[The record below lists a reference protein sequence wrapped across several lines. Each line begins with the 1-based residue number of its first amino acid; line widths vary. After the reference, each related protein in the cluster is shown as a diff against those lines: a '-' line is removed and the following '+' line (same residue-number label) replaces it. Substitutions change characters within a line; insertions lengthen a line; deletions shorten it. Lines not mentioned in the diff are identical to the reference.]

1 MSKVYI
7 LVDERLM
14 AAKNAKRSRH
24 PRHFVV
30 AAYSTMKNAQE
41 AADGYLEALSFA
53 PTGNGWKQ
61 GKLKGEITKT
71 ESSGKKSDKYGVLHS
86 TYRDD
91 EAVLGHL
98 RILTLTV
105 NQPPEDEIDYMTAET
120 FGAEKYGTLEGDSP
134 IEMNLTGLKM
144 YQVGFNKFGE
154 PLHRL
159 DEEFIQQ
166 LKDNDFTFAMGDEY
180 AEFGAEK
187 ITKKERAALPDS
199 DFALPKER
207 KYPIPDLE
215 HGRLA
220 LTYTQWHK
228 PEDDAEVARA
238 VLKKYPSLKGWWKEH
253 KNSENFY
260 GAEQKGTTASGHK
273 VEYDDGSF
281 YMKFAEPIQGY
292 DSVGGSWYGGDNE
305 LPDDIDL
312 QVYHANED
320 YDNFEISISDVES
333 YGVSQN
339 KRNRWRLDNDS
350 RGNGPDIFV
359 DMSDELV
366 EAIEEGLNWM
376 LGDIERIMGVR
387 YGAESVTN
395 FKGEMKTLVQTYVE
409 LLYPDDS
416 DMQAAIF
423 ENITSGKESVSLKEM
438 QDYVATRSSW
448 YAEIE
453 AVNPSMAV
461 IHNQNNDFVGS
472 IEVLDDS
479 DDPDSVEVFVND
491 DQMNEVSST
500 NLYEDGQFWEDYDA
514 ENFNAELEEEEFGE
528 YFLDMDVYDDIL
540 SYALTGGNEFFL
552 KGEEGGDY
560 VEIFIN
566 DESVGETY
574 VWWDK
579 DMEQEVGGD
588 CRYIIINNE
597 MFHLNDLKEIDNA
610 RYGAEEHRF
619 MIACGRCG
627 WNFTDEYIKNNT
639 DGNIRPMYGD
649 HCSCGGM
656 VKRYDFEPEAK
667 PKGFFKKLFG
677 KNAETFE
684 AQLSFDRW
692 SKDEMNEELH
702 GGRDMNFEDWLE
714 DEVHTHGNIPL
725 KEWGDEEESESE
737 HQHAEFNAAKGIDAY
752 EEPFE
757 EIGSFYSGNKGKAK
771 IVGLGALV
779 AAGIWITKN
788 KLLE

>member
-253 KNSENFY
+253 KKSENFY
-260 GAEQKGTTASGHK
+260 RAEEKGTTTSGHK

-292 DSVGGSWYGGDNE
+292 DSVGGDWYGGDNE

-376 LGDIERIMGVR
+376 LGDFEDYNAEK

-514 ENFNAELEEEEFGE
+514 ETFGAERK
-528 YFLDMDVYDDIL
+528 VYVLKFSDPMR
-540 SYALTGGNEFFL
+540 GG
-552 KGEEGGDY
+552 KV
-560 VEIFIN
+560 VEIAFMSYEEAQEYIERYIRPYN
-566 DESVGETY
+566 DE
-574 VWWDK
+574 
-579 DMEQEVGGD
+579 
-588 CRYIIINNE
+588 R
-597 MFHLNDLKEIDNA
+597 
-610 RYGAEEHRF
+610 
-619 MIACGRCG
+619 
-627 WNFTDEYIKNNT
+627 
-639 DGNIRPMYGD
+639 IRPFPQHIATTITEETRRFD
-649 HCSCGGM
+649 
-656 VKRYDFEPEAK
+656 
-667 PKGFFKKLFG
+667 
-677 KNAETFE
+677 AETFE

-757 EIGSFYSGNKGKAK
+757 EIGSFYSGIKGKVK

>member
-159 DEEFIQQ
+159 DEELIQQ

-253 KNSENFY
+253 KKSENFY
-260 GAEQKGTTASGHK
+260 RAEEKGTTASGHT

-292 DSVGGSWYGGDNE
+292 DSVGGDWYGGDNE
-305 LPDDIDL
+305 TPDDIDL
-312 QVYHANED
+312 QVYHTNED
-320 YDNFEISISDVES
+320 YDDFEISISDVES
-333 YGVSQN
+333 YGVTAD

-376 LGDIERIMGVR
+376 LGDNVEEGVR

-514 ENFNAELEEEEFGE
+514 ENF
-528 YFLDMDVYDDIL
+528 
-540 SYALTGGNEFFL
+540 
-552 KGEEGGDY
+552 
-560 VEIFIN
+560 
-566 DESVGETY
+566 
-574 VWWDK
+574 
-579 DMEQEVGGD
+579 
-588 CRYIIINNE
+588 
-597 MFHLNDLKEIDNA
+597 NA

-757 EIGSFYSGNKGKAK
+757 EIGSFYSGNKGKVK

>member
-1 MSKVYI
+1 
-7 LVDERLM
+7 M

-120 FGAEKYGTLEGDSP
+120 FGA
-134 IEMNLTGLKM
+134 
-144 YQVGFNKFGE
+144 
-154 PLHRL
+154 
-159 DEEFIQQ
+159 
-166 LKDNDFTFAMGDEY
+166 
-180 AEFGAEK
+180 
-187 ITKKERAALPDS
+187 
-199 DFALPKER
+199 
-207 KYPIPDLE
+207 
-215 HGRLA
+215 
-220 LTYTQWHK
+220 
-228 PEDDAEVARA
+228 
-238 VLKKYPSLKGWWKEH
+238 
-253 KNSENFY
+253 
-260 GAEQKGTTASGHK
+260 TTASGHT

-292 DSVGGSWYGGDNE
+292 DSVGGDWYGGDNE
-305 LPDDIDL
+305 SPDDIDL
-312 QVYHANED
+312 QVYHTNED
-320 YDNFEISISDVES
+320 YDDFEISISDVES
-333 YGVSQN
+333 YGVSAD

-366 EAIEEGLNWM
+366 EAIEEGLKWM
-376 LGDIERIMGVR
+376 LGDNVEEGVR

-514 ENFNAELEEEEFGE
+514 ETFGAENEIMVHQLITHAYPSSYVNTYIYRDEKDLMDAIWHDHACERMEIHQDEYPEYDWDGYIDSDENRAIFDKKTKDMSINKIFDYCGLSYDLTYKKIPLNLEGFSVNGE
-528 YFLDMDVYDDIL
+528 YGEIRNLTRNSGIL
-540 SYALTGGNEFFL
+540 
-552 KGEEGGDY
+552 
-560 VEIFIN
+560 
-566 DESVGETY
+566 
-574 VWWDK
+574 
-579 DMEQEVGGD
+579 
-588 CRYIIINNE
+588 R
-597 MFHLNDLKEIDNA
+597 
-610 RYGAEEHRF
+610 
-619 MIACGRCG
+619 
-627 WNFTDEYIKNNT
+627 
-639 DGNIRPMYGD
+639 
-649 HCSCGGM
+649 
-656 VKRYDFEPEAK
+656 
-667 PKGFFKKLFG
+667 
-677 KNAETFE
+677 AETFE

-757 EIGSFYSGNKGKAK
+757 EIGSFYSGSKGKVK

>member
-1 MSKVYI
+1 MSKVYV

-24 PRHFVV
+24 PRHFIV

-53 PTGNGWKQ
+53 PAGNGWKQ
-61 GKLKGEITKT
+61 GKLKGEIAKT

-120 FGAEKYGTLEGDSP
+120 FGAESKFDKLAKEIAADYRKKGKSP
-134 IEMNLTGLKM
+134 EEAMEIGEATAAKIGRA
-144 YQVGFNKFGE
+144 KFGK
-154 PLHRL
+154 R
-159 DEEFIQQ
+159 
-166 LKDNDFTFAMGDEY
+166 
-180 AEFGAEK
+180 
-187 ITKKERAALPDS
+187 
-199 DFALPKER
+199 
-207 KYPIPDLE
+207 
-215 HGRLA
+215 
-220 LTYTQWHK
+220 
-228 PEDDAEVARA
+228 
-238 VLKKYPSLKGWWKEH
+238 
-253 KNSENFY
+253 
-260 GAEQKGTTASGHK
+260 
-273 VEYDDGSF
+273 
-281 YMKFAEPIQGY
+281 KFA
-292 DSVGGSWYGGDNE
+292 
-305 LPDDIDL
+305 
-312 QVYHANED
+312 
-320 YDNFEISISDVES
+320 
-333 YGVSQN
+333 
-339 KRNRWRLDNDS
+339 R
-350 RGNGPDIFV
+350 
-359 DMSDELV
+359 
-366 EAIEEGLNWM
+366 
-376 LGDIERIMGVR
+376 MGKS
-387 YGAESVTN
+387 AESVTN

-409 LLYPDDS
+409 LLYPDDL
-416 DMQAAIF
+416 DMQDAIF

-461 IHNQNNDFVGS
+461 IHNQNDDFVGS

-514 ENFNAELEEEEFGE
+514 ETFEATDVGKRMKCRGCSQWEFVRGVAMNNFLQDDKGKWRCYNCLYDKPKHKVVVIGRGKHKPFVSEAETFNAENEIMVHQLISPYETGGYSTTYIYRDEKDLMDAIWHDHACERMETYEEEYPEYDWDGYIDSDENRAIFDKKTKDMSIDEILEYSHLDYDLYYKKIPLNLEGFSVDGE
-528 YFLDMDVYDDIL
+528 YGDIRNLTRNSGILRAETFNAERQVYVL
-540 SYALTGGNEFFL
+540 RF
-552 KGEEGGDY
+552 GDP
-560 VEIFIN
+560 
-566 DESVGETY
+566 
-574 VWWDK
+574 
-579 DMEQEVGGD
+579 M
-588 CRYIIINNE
+588 
-597 MFHLNDLKEIDNA
+597 
-610 RYGAEEHRF
+610 RYGKAVELPFLTKNEAERYVDMH
-619 MIACGRCG
+619 
-627 WNFTDEYIKNNT
+627 
-639 DGNIRPMYGD
+639 IRPWNKNHPWDEINY
-649 HCSCGGM
+649 SITQETQ
-656 VKRYDFEPEAK
+656 F
-667 PKGFFKKLFG
+667 
-677 KNAETFE
+677 NAETFE

-737 HQHAEFNAAKGIDAY
+737 HQHAEFNAAKGIDTYA
-752 EEPFE
+752 EPLD
-757 EIGSFYSGNKGKAK
+757 EIGSFYSGKKGIVKV
-771 IVGLGALV
+771 VGLGSLV